1 MANSSPKLL
10 VVDDLVDW
18 QKTLSGVLADKGYHV
33 SSAGSMEDAIALLEH
48 GEYDLALLDLRLDEA
63 DEGNE
68 DGLILAKAIRNRWP
82 KIRILIVTGYGT
94 TDVLQR
100 SMAPDSEGK
109 RLVEDYLEKG
119 NTDKLVE
126 TVKRVLSN

>member
-18 QKTLSGVLADKGYHV
+18 QRTISGVLQDKGYHV
-33 SSAGSMEDAIALLEH
+33 SSAGSMKDAISLLEH
-48 GEYDLALLDLRLDEA
+48 DEYDLALLDLRLDEA

-68 DGLILAKAIRNRWP
+68 DGLILAKTIRDRWP
-82 KIRILIVTGYGT
+82 KVRILIVTGYGS

-100 SMAPDSEGK
+100 SMEPDIRGK

-126 TVKRVLSN
+126 TVKRVLNN